1 MSAKNKFFP
10 EKSFRLGVDWSFH
23 NIHRCNASNDY
34 FFPSSTPLK
43 SRKLPFRSETF
54 FADESFLLGNDKL
67 FTAHVGAMHLMSI
80 FFLLVCTIVIK
91 VYACKLWN
99 LICWLL
105 YLDWS
110 FYSKRMC
117 NYSSDKFSPCF
128 TLLRSRY
135 RYRPVRSEYFFAE
148 KSLLLGIDR
157 SFWSTVGSLFLMLNF
172 FLLL

>member
-1 MSAKNKFFP
+1 MSARNKFFP
-10 EKSFRLGVDWSFH
+10 EESFRLGVDWSFH
-23 NIHRCNASNDY
+23 FEWL
-34 FFPSSTPLK
+34 FFPLALHHWSP
-43 SRKLPFRSETF
+43 RKLPFRSETF

-117 NYSSDKFSPCF
+117 NDSSDKFSLCF
-128 TLLRSRY
+128 ALLWSRY
-135 RYRPVRSEYFFAE
+135 RYRPVRSEYFFCWE
-148 KSLLLGIDR
+148 ILIVRHWLIILKYCR
-157 SFWSTVGSLFLMLNF
+157 VTF
-172 FLLL
+172 FNA